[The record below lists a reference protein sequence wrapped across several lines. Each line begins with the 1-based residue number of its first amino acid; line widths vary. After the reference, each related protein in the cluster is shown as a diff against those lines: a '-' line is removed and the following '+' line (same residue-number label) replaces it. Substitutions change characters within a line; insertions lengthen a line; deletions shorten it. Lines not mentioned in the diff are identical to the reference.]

1 MLRNLKRKL
10 ILLWIWRKILLK
22 KVDLNWIYLSEQISV
37 KAKRRKEKEENLL
50 EISSNSCN
58 ISVEN
63 LVKSTLDDAALTATN
78 LILPTINGLILKDTF
93 KNILEKTYLTSSN
106 QMPLNEIILLQ
117 DELKS
122 CLMAQDPQ
130 YQPMAFCMESLA
142 NSNLSLNALTIAK
155 RYVLN
160 KGNSIGNNLNNFN
173 TTVTSNMNTKEQ
185 AETLKIILPEV
196 GNSIKTVMEVLN
208 SLMGNLCNND
218 VLPPNYP
225 EYLIYFYNQIV
236 ADLGG

>member
-1 MLRNLKRKL
+1 M
-10 ILLWIWRKILLK
+10 
-22 KVDLNWIYLSEQISV
+22 E
-37 KAKRRKEKEENLL
+37 
-50 EISSNSCN
+50 
-58 ISVEN
+58 
-63 LVKSTLDDAALTATN
+63 DAALTATN
-78 LILPTINGLILKDTF
+78 LILPTINGLILKYTF
-93 KNILEKTYLTSSN
+93 KNILEKTYITSTN
-106 QMPLNEIILLQ
+106 QITLNEIILLQ
-117 DELKS
+117 EELKS
-122 CLMAQDPQ
+122 YLMAQDPQ

-142 NSNLSLNALTIAK
+142 NSNLGLNALTIAK

-173 TTVTSNMNTKEQ
+173 TTVSSNINTKEQ

-225 EYLIYFYNQIV
+225 EHLIYFYNQIV